1 MSELADEPT
10 VEYEPRLVEEAVLLA
25 VARGNDEPEFRA
37 GRDRCYEIADPEERE
52 WEFRA
57 FHAVWFERLG
67 LDRPIRRALLEEPL
81 VARETRACIVAMARM
96 RKAEGADLFVA
107 PPEVGGRS
115 VGIRLRPERFT
126 DADGLLQFLR
136 HELLHIADML
146 DPRFRYTRDLPGLES
161 DAAYAR
167 LIKDRYRVLWDVCV
181 DGRLARRGVA
191 QAGIRGARLA
201 DFVRAFPMLGDQ
213 TEEFF
218 ERFFEATSPTHPE
231 LAAFALNPLRA
242 VGQGPHPGERCPLC
256 RFPTHAFEPEPDG
269 LPPEL
274 LDRIRDGFPEW
285 EPRDGLCRHCAD
297 LYRSRLSEL
306 VR

>member
-25 VARGNDEPEFRA
+25 VARGNDEPKFRA
-37 GRDRCYEIADPEERE
+37 RRDRLYEIADPEERE
-52 WEFRA
+52 QEFRA

-67 LDRPIRRALLEEPL
+67 LDRPILRVLLEEPL
-81 VARETRACIVAMARM
+81 VARETRACIVAMALT

-146 DPRFRYTRDLPGLES
+146 DPRFRYTRELPGLES
-161 DAAYAR
+161 DPAYAR
-167 LIKDRYRVLWDVCV
+167 LIKDRYRVLWGVCV

-191 QAGIRGARLA
+191 PAGIRAARLSE
-201 DFVRAFPMLGDQ
+201 FERAFPMLGDR
-213 TEEFF
+213 TEEIF
-218 ERFFEATSPTHPE
+218 EHFFEATSPTHPE
-231 LAAFALNPLRA
+231 LASFASNPPRA
-242 VGQGPHPGERCPLC
+242 VGRGPHAGERCPLC
-256 RFPTHAFEPEPDG
+256 RFPTHVFEPGPEL

-274 LDRIRDGFPEW
+274 LGRIRDGFPDW
-285 EPRDGLCRHCAD
+285 DPRDGLCRHCAD
-297 LYRSRLSEL
+297 LYRSRLREV